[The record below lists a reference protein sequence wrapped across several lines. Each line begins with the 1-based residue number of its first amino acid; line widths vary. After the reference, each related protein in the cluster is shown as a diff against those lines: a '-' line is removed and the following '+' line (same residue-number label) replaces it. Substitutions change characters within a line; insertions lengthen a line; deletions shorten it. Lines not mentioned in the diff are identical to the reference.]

1 MTHRRKALS
10 DHSNAPDPTVAPA
23 RPAHFAR
30 PDDQRRAGH
39 RDGREA
45 HTGLSSSNPA
55 DGSTL
60 TSPVPAVDLTF
71 TGQVLL
77 REVTVTGPA
86 GTSAVAGAAS
96 ASGAVVTQ
104 PVTLTGAGTYTVG
117 YAVTSS
123 DGHPLDGSVT
133 FTYAPPSDAAAPTGG
148 PTAVPSTPTT
158 PPSAA
163 AEASEAAAD
172 RPAPESAE
180 LPLWVPALAAVF
192 VAGGGL
198 FTARWLRARR

>member
-1 MTHRRKALS
+1 MTSATPLTRPSRLRGLLTLSALTIS
-10 DHSNAPDPTVAPA
+10 VVLATATA
-23 RPAHFAR
+23 AH
-30 PDDQRRAGH
+30 
-39 RDGREA
+39 A

-133 FTYAPPSDAAAPTGG
+133 FTYAPPSEAAAPTIG
-148 PTAVPSTPTT
+148 PTAVPAAPTT
-158 PPSAA
+158 PPSAP
-163 AEASEAAAD
+163 AEPSEAAAD
-172 RPAPESAE
+172 RPAPEPAE
-180 LPLWVPALAAVF
+180 VPLWVLALATLF
-192 VAGGGL
+192 VAGAVL